1 MTARGLSMSST
12 STPLPSPPMAGNLP
26 VLAIDMPVLFE
37 DEGYEEMGESIAHST
52 TEAII
57 RFGLY
62 ALLGQQ
68 PGVSVLSNLNLFYH
82 PLNPKA
88 YVSPDVMVVRP
99 SHSLGTDIASYTIAA
114 DGPAPFLAIEVLSER
129 THQQRDLTD
138 KVRLYAQLGVSEYIV
153 VDVTGQ
159 FLPERLVLRRLRPDG
174 TWDLLRDA
182 DGGITSQYGFRF
194 IVESDGMLRVIDT
207 APGRRLPRPHE
218 AMTRVLELEAE
229 LARLRQSL
237 PAQ

>member
-1 MTARGLSMSST
+1 
-12 STPLPSPPMAGNLP
+12 
-26 VLAIDMPVLFE
+26 
-37 DEGYEEMGESIAHST
+37 MGESIAHST

-68 PGVSVLSNLNLFYH
+68 PGLAVVSNLNLFYH
-82 PLNPKA
+82 PLNRKA
-88 YVSPDVMVVRP
+88 YVSPDTMVVRP
-99 SHSLGTDIASYTIAA
+99 SHPLGPDIASYTIGQ
-114 DGPAPFLAIEVLSER
+114 DGPAPFLTIEVLSER

-159 FLPERLVLRRLRPDG
+159 FLPERLMLRRLRPDG
-174 TWDLLRDA
+174 TWDLLRDS
-182 DGGITSQYGFRF
+182 DGGVTSQFGFRF
-194 IVESDGMLRVIDT
+194 VVDADEILRVIET
-207 APGRRLPRPHE
+207 ATGRRLPRPHE

-229 LARLRQSL
+229 LARLRPSPPTQ
-237 PAQ
+237 

>member
-1 MTARGLSMSST
+1 MSST
-12 STPLPSPPMAGNLP
+12 PIPLASPPLAGNLP

-68 PGVSVLSNLNLFYH
+68 PGRSVFSNLNLFYH
-82 PLNPKA
+82 PLNRKA
-88 YVSPDVMVVRP
+88 YVSPDVMAVRP
-99 SHSLGTDIASYTIAA
+99 SHPFGTDLASYTIGE
-114 DGPAPFLAIEVLSER
+114 DGPAPFLTIEVLSER

-153 VDVTGQ
+153 ADVTGR
-159 FLPERLVLRRLRPDG
+159 FLPERLMLRRLRPDG
-174 TWDLLRDA
+174 TWDLLRDP
-182 DGGITSQYGFRF
+182 DGGVTSQYGFRLA
-194 IVESDGMLRVIDT
+194 VDADEMLRVIDT
-207 APGRRLPRPHE
+207 ATERRLPRPHE
-218 AMTRVLELEAE
+218 AMARVLELEAE
-229 LARLRQSL
+229 LARLRQS
-237 PAQ
+237 PPTP

>member
-1 MTARGLSMSST
+1 MSST
-12 STPLPSPPMAGNLP
+12 SIPVAAPPMAGNLP

-37 DEGYEEMGESIAHST
+37 DEGYEEMGEPIAHST

-68 PGVSVLSNLNLFYH
+68 PGLSVFSNLNLFYH
-82 PLNPKA
+82 PLNRKA

-99 SHSLGTDIASYTIAA
+99 AHTLGTNIASYTIGE

-159 FLPERLVLRRLRPDG
+159 FLPERLMLRRLRPDG
-174 TWDLLRDA
+174 TWDLLQEP
-182 DGGITSQYGFRF
+182 DGGVTSQYGFRF
-194 IVESDGMLRVIDT
+194 AVDADEMLRVFDT
-207 APGRRLPRPHE
+207 ATGRRLHRPHE
-218 AMTRVLELEAE
+218 AMARVLELEAE
-229 LARLRQSL
+229 LARLRQSS
-237 PAQ
+237 PSQ